1 MASLRRV
8 ALNTGAS
15 MPALGLGTFQAT
27 VPGEVGA
34 AVKAAIKCAPLP
46 SSRALLPPAEGTFR
60 PLAGVVSDRHWPET
74 GRPRADNRA
83 PPAQPAQSGRKA
95 HTQRLTRVG
104 GVGWGLCSAG
114 AGTG

>member
-34 AVKAAIKCAPLP
+34 AVKAAIKCAPAALSL
-46 SSRALLPPAEGTFR
+46 SSFACGYRI
-60 PLAGVVSDRHWPET
+60 
-74 GRPRADNRA
+74 
-83 PPAQPAQSGRKA
+83 
-95 HTQRLTRVG
+95 
-104 GVGWGLCSAG
+104 
-114 AGTG
+114 